1 MRGDE
6 SVGVTASDTSI
17 SGRIVT
23 SAELGSGSDDVSV
36 LVSIGDV
43 VPDLIMVVAVDMGD
57 PW

>member
-6 SVGVTASDTSI
+6 SVGVTASDTGI

-43 VPDLIMVVAVDMGD
+43 VPDLIMVVVVDMGD